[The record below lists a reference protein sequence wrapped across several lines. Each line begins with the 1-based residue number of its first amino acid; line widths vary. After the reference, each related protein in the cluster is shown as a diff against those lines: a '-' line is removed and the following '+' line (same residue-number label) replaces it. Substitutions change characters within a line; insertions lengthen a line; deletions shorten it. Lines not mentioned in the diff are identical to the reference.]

1 MSMAMASTTLA
12 ASFEALDAAP
22 AIGWVELALAALL
35 ILLNAGVSLVFR
47 LGLGRMLL
55 VSTVR
60 AGLQLGL
67 LGLVLHWV
75 FALELWI
82 AVVALML
89 AMGTLAGIEA
99 ARRAAYR
106 VPGLARTAIVG
117 MVASSMLVTFYA
129 TSAVLRVEPWYAP
142 RFVLPILG
150 MILGNAMNGVSLG
163 LDAALDG
170 FTQKRDAIDTLLAHG
185 ATPQE
190 ATRDVVRNAVRRG
203 TIPILNA
210 MAAAGAISIPG
221 MMTGQI
227 LAGES
232 PARAAAYQ
240 AFILFCI
247 AGSTA
252 LGTVGVVLGSR
263 RLVFDTRGR
272 LRADRIQ
279 SHE

>member
-1 MSMAMASTTLA
+1 MGSASA
-12 ASFEALDAAP
+12 ALVSAP
-22 AIGWVELALAALL
+22 VAPDIGWVELTLAALL
-35 ILLNAGVSLVFR
+35 ILVNAGASVVFR
-47 LGLGRMLL
+47 LGLGRRLL

-60 AGLQLGL
+60 AGLQLAL

-75 FALELWI
+75 FELERWT
-82 AVVALML
+82 AVLGLML
-89 AMGTLAGIEA
+89 AMGVLAGFEA
-99 ARRAAYR
+99 ARRTAYR
-106 VPGLARTAIVG
+106 VPGLASTAV
-117 MVASSMLVTFYA
+117 VAMISASMLVTFYA
-129 TSAVLRVEPWYAP
+129 TTAVLRVEPWFAP

-150 MILGNAMNGVSLG
+150 MILGNGMNGVSLG
-163 LDAALDG
+163 LDAALGG
-170 FTQKRDAIDTLLAHG
+170 FMDKRDTIDTLLAHG
-185 ATPQE
+185 ATPEE
-190 ATRDVVRNAVRRG
+190 ATRDVVRAAVRRG
-203 TIPILNA
+203 TIPILNS

-263 RLVFDTRGR
+263 RLVFDARGR
-272 LRADRIQ
+272 LRADRIR
-279 SHE
+279 SVS